1 MRLAEI
7 TTAFSQHIDLTLAA
21 LSLSV
26 LLALPVGFYLSRH
39 EKLSAFIV
47 GVFGLIYTLPSLA
60 LFALLIPALGLG
72 FQTALLALVLYSQF
86 ILLRNFI
93 LGFQSVDATI
103 LDAAKGMGM
112 NAWQLFKQI
121 EFPLA
126 LPMILGGVRL
136 AAVTIAGLATIAAW
150 VNAGGLGVI
159 LFEGIYR
166 NDIQRLLIGTGL
178 SAGFTLALNAF
189 LVSFEQDA
197 WANARGELT

>member
-1 MRLAEI
+1 MKLAEA
-7 TTAFSQHIDLTLAA
+7 TTAFGQHIDLTLAA
-21 LSLSV
+21 LGISV
-26 LLALPVGFYLSRH
+26 LVALPVGFYLSRH
-39 EKLSAFIV
+39 QKLSAIV
-47 GVFGLIYTLPSLA
+47 VGLFGLVYTLPSLA
-60 LFALLIPALGLG
+60 LFALLIPTLGMG
-72 FQTALLALVLYSQF
+72 YQTALLALVLYSQF

-93 LGFQSVDATI
+93 LGFQSVDSTVI
-103 LDAAKGMGM
+103 DAAKGMGM
-112 NAWQLFKQI
+112 DAWQLFKQI

-136 AAVTIAGLATIAAW
+136 VAVTIAGLATIAAW

-166 NDIQRLLIGTGL
+166 NDIQRLLIGTAL

-189 LVSFEQDA
+189 LVSFENDA